1 VVSFLSPFF
10 FSRLPQCL
18 HDNLFAF
25 DARTYKNG
33 ERISS
38 SFSALSWLK
47 LLSFF
52 FSSIWDQRVS
62 AKFALW
68 LQRRGSRSSLAGLR
82 HLTVSLSQSKDVVG
96 LFTIFPSF

>member
-52 FSSIWDQRVS
+52 FLQHLGSAGVS
-62 AKFALW
+62 QIRTLAPASW
-68 LQRRGSRSSLAGLR
+68 L
-82 HLTVSLSQSKDVVG
+82 
-96 LFTIFPSF
+96 